1 MLLKDPLRIRH
12 QSRLV
17 PWTHLLIRI
26 YPTRNCPF
34 DSRLPRNFIRAFN
47 DSVPSAPST
56 RLSLSIRAFGASV
69 PLIRAFG
76 ASVPLIR
83 AFGASVPL
91 IRAFGAQILLC
102 PFVPLSLGTFPPIPP
117 KKNINGF
124 NAVGGTSNWVQRGQ
138 LAFRIVFFMKR

>member
-12 QSRLV
+12 QSRLVHGLV

-117 KKNINGF
+117 LKNHQWVLF
-124 NAVGGTSNWVQRGQ
+124 VSNVSE
-138 LAFRIVFFMKR
+138 

>member
-12 QSRLV
+12 QSRLVHGLV

-83 AFGASVPL
+83 AFGA
-91 IRAFGAQILLC
+91 QILLC

-117 KKNINGF
+117 KKNING
-124 NAVGGTSNWVQRGQ
+124 VG
-138 LAFRIVFFMKR
+138 LF